1 MSDDREKISDLSA
14 AICDLVKQRW
24 GIRYKGMDVI
34 LALEAA
40 KQFFVMENILQYA
53 ASDDRIVAKIASVEK
68 YMSEKGLKRE
78 P

>member
-14 AICDLVKQRW
+14 AICDLVKQRL